1 MSNINFLGFGR
12 FIDRS
17 IAVFLVGMGLIL
29 AGATALT
36 GA

>member
-1 MSNINFLGFGR
+1 MSNVTFFGLSR
-12 FIDRS
+12 LVDRS
-17 IAVFLVGMGLIL
+17 IAVVLVSMGMIL

>member
-1 MSNINFLGFGR
+1 MSNVKFFGFGR
-12 FIDRS
+12 VVDRS
-17 IAVFLVGMGLIL
+17 IVVVLVSMGMIL

>member
-1 MSNINFLGFGR
+1 MSNMGFFGFSR
-12 FIDRS
+12 IIDRS
-17 IAVFLVGMGLIL
+17 IAIVLVSMGMIL

>member
-1 MSNINFLGFGR
+1 MSNVKFFGFGR

-17 IAVFLVGMGLIL
+17 IAIVLVGMGVLL

>member
-1 MSNINFLGFGR
+1 MSNIGFFRFGR

-17 IAVFLVGMGLIL
+17 IAIVLVSMGMIL

>member
-1 MSNINFLGFGR
+1 MSKIQFFGFGR

-17 IAVFLVGMGLIL
+17 IAIVLVSMGMIL

>member
-1 MSNINFLGFGR
+1 MSNNRFFGFGR

-17 IAVFLVGMGLIL
+17 IAVVLVGMGMIL
-29 AGATALT
+29 AGATALA

>member
-1 MSNINFLGFGR
+1 MSNVNFFGFSR

-17 IAVFLVGMGLIL
+17 IAIVLVSMGMIL
-29 AGATALT
+29 AGATALA

>member
-1 MSNINFLGFGR
+1 MSNMNFFGFGR

-17 IAVFLVGMGLIL
+17 IAIVLVGMGMIL
-29 AGATALT
+29 AGATALV

>member
-1 MSNINFLGFGR
+1 MSNVNFFGFGR

-17 IAVFLVGMGLIL
+17 IAVVLVSMGMIL
-29 AGATALT
+29 AGATALA

>member
-1 MSNINFLGFGR
+1 MSNVNFFGFGR

-17 IAVFLVGMGLIL
+17 IAIVLVSMGVIL
-29 AGATALT
+29 AGATALA